1 MSRRRRSIL
10 PAAVSLLAAA
20 SLLSACGGSSP
31 AGNGVASKSPAQILE
46 ATKAAAAQAA
56 SVHISGSID
65 AAGKPIGLNMELL
78 ASKGGKG
85 TISEDGFTIQ
95 LVQTEGSVYINGSA
109 AFYKHVSGSAAA
121 QLLQGRWLKAPANS
135 GELASLAS
143 LTDLSRLVDEALAG
157 HGALTKGATATIAGQ
172 PAIALHDA
180 AKSGT
185 LYVATTGRPYPL
197 EITKSGRESGN
208 VVLDRWDQPV
218 HLSAPAGAIE
228 ISKLQGG
235 A

>member
-1 MSRRRRSIL
+1 MSFPRRRPS
-10 PAAVSLLAAA
+10 AAA
-20 SLLSACGGSSP
+20 ALALVICVLAGCGGSSP
-31 AGNGVASKSPAQILE
+31 AGNGVASKTPAQILE

-56 SVHISGSID
+56 SVHIAGSIV
-65 AAGKPIGLNMELL
+65 AGSKPISLNMELL
-78 ASKGGKG
+78 ANKGGKG
-85 TISEDGFTIQ
+85 TISEDGFTIK
-95 LVQTEGSVYINGSA
+95 LIQTEGDVYINGSA
-109 AFYKHVSGSAAA
+109 AFYQHVSGAAAA

-157 HGALTKGATATIAGQ
+157 HGALTKGATSTIEGH
-172 PAIALHDA
+172 PVVVLHDA
-180 AKSGT
+180 SKDGS

-197 EITKSGRESGN
+197 EIAKAGSESGK

-218 HLSAPAGAIE
+218 KLSAPAGAIE

>member
-1 MSRRRRSIL
+1 MSFAPRRL
-10 PAAVSLLAAA
+10 PAAVALVAVLAMLAG
-20 SLLSACGGSSP
+20 CGSSSP
-31 AGNGVASKSPAQILE
+31 AGNGVASKTAAQILE

-56 SVHISGSID
+56 SVHVAGSIVTG
-65 AAGKPIGLNMELL
+65 GKPISLNMELL
-78 ASKGGKG
+78 ADKGGKG
-85 TISEDGFTIQ
+85 TISEDGFTIK
-95 LVQTEGSVYINGSA
+95 LIQTEGDVYINGSA
-109 AFYKHVSGSAAA
+109 AFYQHVSGAAAA

-157 HGALTKGATATIAGQ
+157 HGALTKGATSTIAGQ
-172 PAIALHDA
+172 PVVALHDSS
-180 AKSGT
+180 KDGT

-197 EITKSGRESGN
+197 EISKSGGESGK

-218 HLSAPAGAIE
+218 KLSAPAGAIE

-235 A
+235 G